1 MGTIVTSG
9 EWLERPG
16 TVGRPA
22 PGAVRI
28 CDEHGVP
35 LDEPGVVGTVFLQP
49 AAGAQFEYH
58 GAPDKTAGAMRE
70 GYFTVG
76 DMGYLDADGYLFLTG
91 RSSELII
98 TGGTNVYPAE
108 IDETL
113 LAHPQVA
120 DAAAYGVAD
129 AEWGEVV
136 AAAVVVAPQGTAT
149 TEDAG
154 EQALLEWY
162 RERLPTYK
170 APRVIRFVDEIPR
183 SEAGK
188 IYRRKLA
195 ATHAQSARSAQRAE
209 NGET

>member
-1 MGTIVTSG
+1 M
-9 EWLERPG
+9 
-16 TVGRPA
+16 
-22 PGAVRI
+22 
-28 CDEHGVP
+28 
-35 LDEPGVVGTVFLQP
+35 
-49 AAGAQFEYH
+49 
-58 GAPDKTAGAMRE
+58 
-70 GYFTVG
+70 
-76 DMGYLDADGYLFLTG
+76 
-91 RSSELII
+91 
-98 TGGTNVYPAE
+98 
-108 IDETL
+108 
-113 LAHPQVA
+113 A